1 MGEASLSLQ
10 LLDHMPRLTLERIG
24 ELGMANAR
32 ANAPWGRSIRELK
45 TEGAKAIVIA
55 AGPSLHRTDVATK
68 IADFTGTVIATDSA
82 LRYCLR
88 NQIIPD
94 LVVTLDPHAKRIVRW
109 FGDPD
114 LVSTDIEADDY
125 FARQDM
131 DPVFRNE
138 VRANEDVLRLMD
150 LYGKGIKLAVSTTSH
165 PSVVKRAKE
174 IGMEMYWWNPML
186 DDPDH
191 HGMTQELMDLNGLP
205 CVNAGGNVGSACWM
219 FADAV
224 LNKKKVALTGMDFG
238 YYEDTPY
245 RSTQYYTEALE
256 IVGEENLASVFQR
269 IFNPFVGKWFYT
281 DPAYLWYRDCFLEM
295 VKDAECETYN
305 CTEGG
310 ILFGDRIKIRALE
323 DFLND

>member
-1 MGEASLSLQ
+1 
-10 LLDHMPRLTLERIG
+10 MPRLTLARIG
-24 ELGMANAR
+24 EQGMANAR
-32 ANAPWGRSIRELK
+32 ANAPWGNSIGDLV
-45 TEGAKAIVIA
+45 GLGVGDKAVVIA
-55 AGPSLHRTDVATK
+55 AGPSLHRTDVA
-68 IADFTGTVIATDSA
+68 ARLAGFPGTIIATDSA

-94 LVVTLDPHAKRIVRW
+94 LVVTLDPHATRIVRW

-114 LVSTDIEADDY
+114 LASSDIEADDY

-138 VRANEDVLRLMD
+138 IRANEDVLRLMD

-165 PSVVKRAKE
+165 PSVVSRAKQ
-174 IGMEMYWWNPML
+174 IGMELYWWNPML
-186 DDPDH
+186 DDPDQP
-191 HGMTQELMDLNGLP
+191 GLTQTLMDLNGLP

-224 LNKKKVALTGMDFG
+224 LGKKRVALTGMDFG
-238 YYEDTPY
+238 YYDDTPY
-245 RSTQYYTEALE
+245 RATQYYRELVE
-256 IVGEENLASVFQR
+256 MLGEEHIASAYQR

-281 DPAYLWYRDCFLEM
+281 DPAYLWYRNCFLEM

-305 CTEGG
+305 CTGG
-310 ILFGDRIKIRALE
+310 GTLFGNGIKFGSLGEFA
-323 DFLND
+323 ND